1 MDDQSTQNLLPASHV
16 WRRYNVCDRTIDRWL
31 ANEKL
36 SFPKP
41 IVIQRRR
48 YWKIG
53 DLVAW
58 ERARAKA
65 A

>member
-1 MDDQSTQNLLPASHV
+1 MDEQSDDLLPASHV
-16 WRRYNVCDRTIDRWL
+16 WRRYNVCDRTLDRWL
-31 ANEKL
+31 ANKKL
-36 SFPKP
+36 KFPKP
-41 IVIQRRR
+41 IYIQRRR
-48 YWKIG
+48 YFRIA